1 MSTEDPRVTPEQ
13 RRRNLIVGGSLVMFA
28 IAVAAASVWL
38 LASTGFNPFEEHP
51 QFIIKPER
59 N

>member
-1 MSTEDPRVTPEQ
+1 MSADEPRVTPEQ
-13 RRRNLIVGGSLVMFA
+13 RRRNRIVGASLAMFA